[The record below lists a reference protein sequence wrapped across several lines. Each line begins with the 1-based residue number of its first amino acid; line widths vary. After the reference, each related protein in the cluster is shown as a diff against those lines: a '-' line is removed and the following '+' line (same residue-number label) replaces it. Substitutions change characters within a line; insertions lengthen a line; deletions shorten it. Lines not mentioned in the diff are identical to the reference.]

1 MVQNSIS
8 AMVKVRVLQEVRKH
22 MSLTDEEFRQ
32 LVINILREHM
42 EGHSSFPAGWV
53 FEGPLDNSPI
63 QVRAAMV
70 DDDMRHKVVD
80 DFIAAARRLLVNG
93 AKGSSFAEEPRKAV

>member
-32 LVINILREHM
+32 LLINILREHM
-42 EGHSSFPAGWV
+42 EDRSSFSTGRV
-53 FEGPLDNSPI
+53 VEGQLDSSPI
-63 QVRAAMV
+63 QVRAAIV
-70 DDDMRHKVVD
+70 GDDMRHRVVD

-93 AKGSSFAEEPRKAV
+93 AEGSSFAEEP

>member
-1 MVQNSIS
+1 MKSIS

-42 EGHSSFPAGWV
+42 EVHSSFSAAWV
-53 FEGPLDNSPI
+53 VAEPLESLPI
-63 QVRAAMV
+63 QVTATMV
-70 DDDMRHKVVD
+70 GDQMRHRVVD

-93 AKGSSFAEEPRKAV
+93 AEGSSFAEEQRKAL